1 VGPLAAVTPL
11 LETRA
16 IGKRFG
22 GLEAVTG
29 VDLRLARGEVRALIG
44 PNGAGKTTLVG
55 LISGRLAPTTG
66 RVLFAGRDV
75 TRLGAADRVRL
86 GIVYTFQIT
95 SIYRRLTVADNV
107 AVAVQRRRLRRL
119 ADWLAPDARGLA
131 REVEAAL
138 GVVGLAGVAA
148 EPAGALPYGHQRL
161 LEIAMALA
169 LQPAL
174 LILDEPT
181 QGLAAAEID
190 ALCRLV
196 RDIAAGATVLLIEHN
211 MAVVLELAG
220 RITVMDRGRVIAE
233 GPPRE
238 IEANPE
244 VQRAYLGQPSAT
256 SS

>member
-1 VGPLAAVTPL
+1 MAAVTPL

-22 GLEAVTG
+22 GLEAVGG

-55 LISGRLAPTTG
+55 LISGRLPPTTG
-66 RVLFAGRDV
+66 RVFFDGRDV
-75 TRLGAADRVRL
+75 TGLAAPDRVRL

-95 SIYRRLTVADNV
+95 SVYRKLSVRDNV
-107 AVAVQRRRLRRL
+107 VLAAQRRRMRRFTDWIGLDTRAL
-119 ADWLAPDARGLA
+119 AGDVDSALAT
-131 REVEAAL
+131 
-138 GVVGLAGVAA
+138 VGLLHAAG
-148 EPAGALPYGHQRL
+148 ELAGSLAYGHQRL

-169 LQPAL
+169 LRPSL

-190 ALCRLV
+190 GLCQLV
-196 RDIAAGATVLLIEHN
+196 REIASESTVLLIEHN

-233 GPPRE
+233 GTPHE
-238 IEANPE
+238 IEAHPE
-244 VQRAYLGQPSAT
+244 VQRAYLGT
-256 SS
+256 GR